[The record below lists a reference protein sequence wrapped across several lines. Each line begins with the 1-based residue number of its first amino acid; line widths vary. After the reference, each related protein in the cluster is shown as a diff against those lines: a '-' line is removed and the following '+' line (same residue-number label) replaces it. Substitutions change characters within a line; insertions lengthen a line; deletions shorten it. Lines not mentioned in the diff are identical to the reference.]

1 MIKRLCAIMLVLSVC
16 IPVTVFAEESPCIFF
31 APQSMNED
39 NEILVPVYTKNL
51 PQDNDGL
58 CGIEFKFAYDTE
70 HFMLKTNKNNG
81 LLLETSTAM
90 LVQDTDIAEV
100 SVSEDIVSVNY
111 IDFGAEDNVVLR
123 DGPLFYFTLIPKN
136 PDALWNSDD
145 YYPLRFIPDS
155 INLIVLDKENYS
167 LKGIP
172 AEGID
177 TYVGGYNTF
186 PTFEIPKI
194 EDKIEFKN
202 GISAVY
208 INGGEKATDAP
219 PYIKDEFM
227 IPLRPLA
234 EAVGMEI
241 SWDSKT
247 KMVSVFY
254 PYISAYFDMSKED
267 TYINAKL
274 RTDLPKPEIINGRT
288 FVPVSTIRAMFAD
301 VLNIENNGDSISL
314 DFNKKEEE

>member
-1 MIKRLCAIMLVLSVC
+1 MKIKLSIVV
-16 IPVTVFAEESPCIFF
+16 IFALLLRVSVTILAEESPCIFF

-81 LLLETSTAM
+81 LLLGTSTAM
-90 LVQDTDIAEV
+90 LVQDTDIAKV

-111 IDFGAEDNVVLR
+111 IDFSAEDNIVLR

-167 LKGIP
+167 LKGIS

-177 TYVGGYNTF
+177 TYVGGYNEF
-186 PTFEIPKI
+186 PEFEFPKA
-194 EDKIEFKN
+194 EGTVKFTAGNPNVCVN
-202 GISAVY
+202 GEEQQIDAVPY
-208 INGGEKATDAP
+208 IN
-219 PYIKDEFM
+219 DEFM
-227 IPLRPLA
+227 IPLRALA
-234 EAVGMEI
+234 EVMEMEI
-241 SWDSKT
+241 YWDDDSRI
-247 KMVSVFY
+247 VSVFY
-254 PYISAYFDMSKED
+254 PYTSAYFKIESGDV
-267 TYINAKL
+267 YINAK
-274 RTDLPKPEIINGRT
+274 RRMDLLNAEIVNDRT
-288 FVPVSTIRAMFAD
+288 FVPISTVKTIFNS
-301 VLNIENNGDSISL
+301 VFNIENKSNSVLLS
-314 DFNKKEEE
+314 FK